1 MVNIVDIKKR
11 TNKDAIEMLQEA
23 IVEIEA
29 GRIVDVAIAYVTPS
43 GGIGYE
49 SSQGEQAILLGAA
62 LSMAERS
69 FHKLIDE
76 Y

>member
-1 MVNIVDIKKR
+1 MAKIVEIKKR
-11 TNKDAIEMLQEA
+11 TNNDAIDMLKKA

-29 GRIVDVAIAYVTPS
+29 GNIVDAAIAYVTS
-43 GGIGYE
+43 DSGIGYE
-49 SSQGEQAILLGAA
+49 FRDADKAILLGAA

-76 Y
+76 Q